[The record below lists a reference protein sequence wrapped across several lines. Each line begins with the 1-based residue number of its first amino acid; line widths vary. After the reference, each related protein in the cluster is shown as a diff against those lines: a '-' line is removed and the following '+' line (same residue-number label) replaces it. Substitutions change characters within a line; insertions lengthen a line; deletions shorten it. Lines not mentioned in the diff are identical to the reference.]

1 MKTMKGVYDSRRISC
16 KLKLRTFNA
25 FSASI
30 FLYNAELWTLTRTL
44 ENKIDAFH
52 RRMLRRALNIYWPR
66 KISNEELYRKTHAEP
81 WSVTIR
87 RRLNWLGHLM
97 RLEEST
103 PARKALFEV
112 LTPAKKNIGRPP
124 QTWINIIEED
134 LARINI
140 TLNVQ
145 TTPMQTTIEVLMQ
158 LTTDRVQWRKTVKDI
173 MAVIR

>member
-1 MKTMKGVYDSRRISC
+1 
-16 KLKLRTFNA
+16 
-25 FSASI
+25 
-30 FLYNAELWTLTRTL
+30 
-44 ENKIDAFH
+44 
-52 RRMLRRALNIYWPR
+52 
-66 KISNEELYRKTHAEP
+66 
-81 WSVTIR
+81 
-87 RRLNWLGHLM
+87 M

-103 PARKALFEV
+103 PARKALFEI

-158 LTTDRVQWRKTVKDI
+158 LTTDRVQWRKTVTDI
-173 MAVIR
+173 MAVL